1 MSLGGDEMGKN
12 YKLKGARVE
21 KGYSQERLADA
32 IGMPLITYQTK
43 ENGKSVFTELEI
55 SKICEVLE
63 KNVTDIFF
71 TQ

>member
-1 MSLGGDEMGKN
+1 MEKN

-32 IGMPLITYQTK
+32 IGMPLITYRTK
-43 ENGKSVFTELEI
+43 ENGLSVFTEPEI
-55 SKICEVLE
+55 YKICEVLGA
-63 KNVTDIFF
+63 KVTDIFF